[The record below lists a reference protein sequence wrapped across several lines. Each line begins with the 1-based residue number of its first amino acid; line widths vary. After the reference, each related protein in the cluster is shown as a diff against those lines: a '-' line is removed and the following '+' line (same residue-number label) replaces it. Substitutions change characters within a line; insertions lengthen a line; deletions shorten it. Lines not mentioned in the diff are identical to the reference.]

1 MVEPE
6 GFVAIDSLTDT
17 EAPLTDSSAND
28 KKARELSGKIK
39 SDWWSLRADL
49 RPMSE
54 YSLGKCTS

>member
-6 GFVAIDSLTDT
+6 GFVVTVLLTDT
-17 EAPLTDSSAND
+17 EAPLTSLLINEM
-28 KKARELSGKIK
+28 KATEPSGKIK

-54 YSLGKCTS
+54 YGMGKREA